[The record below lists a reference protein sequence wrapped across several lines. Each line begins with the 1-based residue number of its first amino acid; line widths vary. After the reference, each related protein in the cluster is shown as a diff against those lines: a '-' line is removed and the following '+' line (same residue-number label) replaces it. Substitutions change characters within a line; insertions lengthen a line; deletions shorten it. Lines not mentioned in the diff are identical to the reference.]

1 MTPTPQ
7 RPTRPIREGARR
19 RQRAVVAQML
29 DQPETEPEPEGAEG
43 PDAEPAPPPKTMEEI
58 VLELTI
64 ARRPPVPDGK
74 PVEFLCFVDRT
85 MQVAGMQSGDQLTA
99 KVQPNGRRHTIEFI
113 EGLNVFLVGYIDPER
128 GKAEFEF
135 IERTA
140 VRRWKPA
147 IGP

>member
-19 RQRAVVAQML
+19 RQRAAVAQML
-29 DQPETEPEPEGAEG
+29 EQPEPDGEGADAPE
-43 PDAEPAPPPKTMEEI
+43 AEPPPPKTIDEI
-58 VLELTI
+58 VLELTV

-85 MQVAGMQSGDQLTA
+85 MQVAGMQSGDMLNA
-99 KVQPNGRRHTIEFI
+99 KVQANGRRHTIEFI

-147 IGP
+147 IEP